1 MVVRRREKAVWKED
15 VDGNHSSVTR
25 PGQRYRLIL
34 SLSLLFFLSQMEMA
48 GGTND
53 YDNFEY
59 SGTKQW
65 LTNGCLSSRLDLWWM
80 STSLTQVNC
89 YYSVWY

>member
-65 LTNGCLSSRLDLWWM
+65 LTATNEWVSFEQIG
-80 STSLTQVNC
+80 SLVDEYITDA
-89 YYSVWY
+89 SELLL